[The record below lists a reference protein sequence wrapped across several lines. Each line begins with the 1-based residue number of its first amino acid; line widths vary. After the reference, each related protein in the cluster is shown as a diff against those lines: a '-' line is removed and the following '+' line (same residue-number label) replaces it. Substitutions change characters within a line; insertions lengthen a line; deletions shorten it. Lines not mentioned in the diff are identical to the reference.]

1 MAGTP
6 TTVTRIVNRL
16 TSDGSLATLL
26 PGGIYTRPLKRE
38 GDGSTPNAFASTF
51 PYQPR
56 AAAVVVDGTD
66 ETTAFGPDGSFVS
79 FPWVYLYAEPH
90 QGGKDTIA
98 NAWDQ
103 IFGLLHGWHFAT
115 GNGTDC
121 EVRVIGR
128 LAVMDDQDE
137 TLETGRVLG
146 GMRVQVSGLWR
157 RTG

>member
-6 TTVTRIVNRL
+6 TTVTRILNRL
-16 TSDGSLATLL
+16 TSDGSLTLLL
-26 PGGIYTRPLKRE
+26 PGGIWTRPLKRE
-38 GDGSTPNAFASTF
+38 GEGATPTAFAPTF

-66 ETTAFGPDGSFVS
+66 ESAAFGPDGSFVS

-90 QGGKDTIA
+90 ENGKATIA
-98 NAWDQ
+98 NAVDQ

-128 LAVMDDQDE
+128 LAVMDDPDA
-137 TLETGRVLG
+137 TDRVMG
-146 GMRVQVSGLWR
+146 GMRLQVSGLWR